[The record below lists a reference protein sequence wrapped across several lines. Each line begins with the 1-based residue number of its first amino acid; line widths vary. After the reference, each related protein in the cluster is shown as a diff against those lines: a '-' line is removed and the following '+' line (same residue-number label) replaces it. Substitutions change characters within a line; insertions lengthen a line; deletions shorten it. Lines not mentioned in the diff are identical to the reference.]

1 MKKKRFSSWVGDVPR
16 EYYYKAYIIIIIVII
31 SIIIFFFTNIKR
43 QGWWCYNVREERKG
57 VWAPNKHWGYY
68 VSLHPNELSC
78 SLSSAAAVEKL
89 DRTVYRRARHV
100 ITENHRCQEAAVA
113 LENGDYKKFGQLMI
127 ESHNSL
133 RFVFFWYTL

>member
-1 MKKKRFSSWVGDVPR
+1 MSL
-16 EYYYKAYIIIIIVII
+16 E
-31 SIIIFFFTNIKR
+31 SIIIKLTLLLLLLVLLFFSLRILNDKDDDVIMFVKKEKEFECQTNT
-43 QGWWCYNVREERKG
+43 G
-57 VWAPNKHWGYY
+57 VTT